1 MILQIEKILLSEISL
16 HQFVIEKRIKEPWFF
31 LGSLDRFVSTGL
43 VTACK
48 IHNRVLIASPFE
60 IVWCAPLGVQ
70 CDAKECMWP

>member
-1 MILQIEKILLSEISL
+1 
-16 HQFVIEKRIKEPWFF
+16 
-31 LGSLDRFVSTGL
+31 LDRFLSTGL